1 MRMMGAESV
10 EYHRATVLGR
20 LDDHP
25 GRAREYYA
33 SRGETPLVWGGSGAT
48 SLGLA
53 GAVSAE
59 AYEAVFGPGGAK
71 DPRTGERLVQTC
83 RPGME
88 IVIAAHKSVAELG
101 VIGRAEDM
109 HAIMDAERDAT
120 LAYLDRV
127 TRHMGG
133 RRGEAA
139 KATPT
144 AGLIFAHTRHA
155 TSRAGDPS
163 PHDHVLLANVVEMKD
178 GQGGWKGADT
188 ALWREHLHAATMAGR
203 VASARVAV
211 ELGYGIEAD
220 PGPSGRLGHWR
231 IAGVPAEVMELHS
244 KRAAQIEAECQ
255 RRGET
260 TYQAR
265 SVAARTTRRAK
276 DHEAEGERVS
286 RWRAELAEAGWPI
299 DRLAASVDAASKGR
313 QPAQPLGVKSARD
326 LIAEVLEPDGNLARR
341 KVFSRR
347 HVVVALA
354 PKLFGQ
360 DPQLLDRLVD
370 RAMADP
376 EVIPLVGA
384 AGARE
389 QAHSLASVLARESA
403 IAESLA
409 RQLARTDGP
418 AVARGAVEAA
428 IASAEQAMGASLSEE
443 QREAAL
449 GICTSGRGAE
459 LVVGVAG
466 AGKTTML
473 RVVAE
478 AFERSGH
485 QVLGT
490 ATSGQAARNL
500 GAEAGIARSRTLASL
515 IWKLDHAKLQLTER
529 TLVVLDE
536 VGMTDDVD
544 LARLAAHAEATGAKL
559 VLTGDDR
566 QLGPVGPGGALG
578 ALVARHPE
586 AVHRLI
592 ENRRQHDAG
601 ERRALEALRAGDV
614 GEAVSWYAGQGRVH
628 AVPTRDGAL
637 QAAVEAWSADV
648 AAGHSTGLY
657 AWRRAN
663 VADLNSRARAWMETT
678 GRLSGPEL
686 GGLVELLA
694 WSKVSLVVDVRLT
707 PASRRPGFSKKSLS
721 AELEDASIAY
731 RHEADLGNPKENR
744 DSFRRGDGEEGRRRM
759 RELLDNGP
767 GPALRRLVE
776 DARGKRVAVL
786 CVERDRSRCHRQVIT
801 EMVQEIEPTIEVLS
815 IP

>member
-1 MRMMGAESV
+1 MMGAESV

-20 LDDHP
+20 VDDHP
-25 GRAREYYA
+25 GRAMAYYT

-53 GAVSAE
+53 GAVSAD
-59 AYEAVFGPGGAK
+59 AYEALFGPGGAK
-71 DPRTGERLVQTC
+71 DPRTGERLVQTR

-120 LAYLDRV
+120 LAYLDSV
-127 TRHMGG
+127 TRQMGG
-133 RRGEAA
+133 RRGQAA
-139 KATPT
+139 TATPT
-144 AGLIFAHTRHA
+144 AGLVYAHTRHA
-155 TSRAGDPS
+155 TSRLGDPS
-163 PHDHVLLANVVEMKD
+163 PHDHVLLANVLEMKD

-188 ALWREHLHAATMAGR
+188 ALWREQLHAATMVGR

-265 SVAARTTRRAK
+265 NVAARTTRQAK
-276 DHEAEGERVS
+276 GHEAEGELVG
-286 RWRAELAEAGWPI
+286 RWRAELAEAGWPVE
-299 DRLAASVDAASKGR
+299 RLVASVDAASKAR
-313 QPAQPLGVKSARD
+313 QLAEPLSVKNARD
-326 LIAEVLEPDGNLARR
+326 LIAEVLESDGNLARR

-347 HVVVALA
+347 HIVVALA
-354 PKLFGQ
+354 PKLFGR

-370 RAMADP
+370 RTMADP

-384 AGARE
+384 GGARE
-389 QAHSLASVLARESA
+389 QVHSLASILARETA
-403 IAESLA
+403 IAEGLA

-443 QREAAL
+443 QRAAVL

-478 AFERSGH
+478 AYERSGH

-500 GAEAGIARSRTLASL
+500 GTEAGISGSRTLASL
-515 IWKLDHAKLQLTER
+515 IWKLDHAQLRLAER

-544 LARLAAHAEATGAKL
+544 LARLAAHVEATGAKL

-566 QLGPVGPGGALG
+566 QLGPQ
-578 ALVARHPE
+578 AR
-586 AVHRLI
+586 
-592 ENRRQHDAG
+592 
-601 ERRALEALRAGDV
+601 RRA
-614 GEAVSWYAGQGRVH
+614 GR
-628 AVPTRDGAL
+628 P
-637 QAAVEAWSADV
+637 
-648 AAGHSTGLY
+648 
-657 AWRRAN
+657 
-663 VADLNSRARAWMETT
+663 
-678 GRLSGPEL
+678 
-686 GGLVELLA
+686 
-694 WSKVSLVVDVRLT
+694 
-707 PASRRPGFSKKSLS
+707 RRPPPGRCTSL
-721 AELEDASIAY
+721 E
-731 RHEADLGNPKENR
+731 
-744 DSFRRGDGEEGRRRM
+744 
-759 RELLDNGP
+759 
-767 GPALRRLVE
+767 
-776 DARGKRVAVL
+776 
-786 CVERDRSRCHRQVIT
+786 
-801 EMVQEIEPTIEVLS
+801 
-815 IP
+815 